1 MAELDGAKLA
11 RQGEGEPIWFNGSL
25 ITVKIS
31 SMDTNNA
38 YVLVE
43 TLGRAG
49 NVTPL
54 HIDPTVETFRVLEG
68 ELLFHIDGHE
78 ERLAAGDAIVIPQGI
93 PHALMVTSST
103 ARTLVF
109 NAPGGH
115 DRFFRA
121 AGTPGLAGE
130 LPPPG
135 PPDFERMRAAA
146 AQYGIK
152 IVGPPPFASPLR
164 P

>member
-1 MAELDGAKLA
+1 MADLDGAKLA
-11 RQGEGEPIWFNGSL
+11 RLGDGEPIWFNGSL
-25 ITVKIS
+25 ITVKVS
-31 SMDTNNA
+31 SADTSNA

-54 HIDPTVETFRVLEG
+54 HIDPTVETFRILEG
-68 ELLFHIDGHE
+68 EVLFHINGRE

-93 PHALMVTSST
+93 PHALMVTSPT
-103 ARTLVF
+103 ACTLVF

-121 AGTPGLAGE
+121 AGVPGRAGE

-135 PPDFERMRAAA
+135 PPNFEKMRVAA
-146 AQYGIK
+146 AQYGLK
-152 IVGPPPFASPLR
+152 IVGPPPFATASR